1 MKNEH
6 IQNGKNKIKL
16 PLIASTKQTTNPNN
30 LTDDDFQ
37 TSQTPD
43 MQKLSNTKNTG
54 QTAEKDVNRVSTK

>member
-6 IQNGKNKIKL
+6 IQNGKHKIKL
-16 PLIASTKQTTNPNN
+16 PLIVSTKQTTNPNN

-54 QTAEKDVNRVSTK
+54 QTA